1 MENEV
6 YKLLEQ
12 LSIDYTKIEHPPL
25 FSCEDNEKYN
35 IKINALICKILFIHN
50 SNKSQYYIVILPL
63 EKKIDFKYIQNLLS
77 ETRLSFGDKKVLEE
91 KLGIKT
97 GSVSIFNIINQ
108 KYNDIIYILDK
119 DILKY
124 EKVGFHPNI
133 NTQTLIF
140 DSKEI
145 IKILEHYNV
154 TYKFIAI

>member
-1 MENEV
+1 M
-6 YKLLEQ
+6 L
-12 LSIDYTKIEHPPL
+12 
-25 FSCEDNEKYN
+25 
-35 IKINALICKILFIHN
+35 
-50 SNKSQYYIVILPL
+50 
-63 EKKIDFKYIQNLLS
+63 
-77 ETRLSFGDKKVLEE
+77 
-91 KLGIKT
+91 
-97 GSVSIFNIINQ
+97 
-108 KYNDIIYILDK
+108 YNDIIYILDK